1 MTRRRPPHRSW
12 DPRRTP
18 DPDKLRR
25 AVEAHTRGDAETAAQ
40 LYVELEQQ
48 YPPHWHARM
57 MGALLHYQRTSD
69 PTEVLDM
76 LPAVILAKP
85 LWPDPRYNLGVV
97 LEGLGRFEEAKRRFE
112 QTVEME
118 PAHSQAWTNLGNVR
132 LALGDVDGA
141 LEAFNTA
148 LALDP
153 GDPLGMYNLSHV
165 FGLLGR
171 WDECWRLFEYRW
183 LAPGHLRDHGLPKL
197 VPAWDGTPTGHLI
210 ATGEQGAG
218 DTIQYARFIPRLQR
232 LSRELT
238 VIVRHTSLVPLL
250 EVAFPRVRFLGIG
263 ADVSLSEMSDL
274 IPEADA
280 HIPLMSVVAR
290 LGLSPAHVRTSGYLH
305 INPVMRL
312 TERRTIGV
320 CWAGS
325 PSHKR
330 DATRSIPFETFAP
343 ILDIPDVQW
352 LNLTLND
359 RGAVEHPQ
367 LMHLPAGLNYLETA
381 AMIRT
386 IDGVVTID
394 SSPLHLAG
402 ALGVPTL
409 GLIGAAPDFR
419 WGMHAESTPW
429 YDRVTLLRQERA
441 GSWDA
446 VVQEAKRR
454 IVEGIFPPTTPEG

>member
-1 MTRRRPPHRSW
+1 MKTRRPPHRSW

-48 YPPHWHARM
+48 YPPHWHARI

-112 QTVEME
+112 QTVDME

-141 LEAFNTA
+141 LQAFNTA

-232 LSRELT
+232 LSQELT
-238 VIVRHTSLVPLL
+238 VIVRHTGLVRLL

-263 ADVSLSEMSDL
+263 ADVSLSEMADM

-305 INPVMRL
+305 INPAMRL
-312 TERRTIGV
+312 TERCTIGV

-330 DATRSIPFETFAP
+330 DATRSIPFEIFAP
-343 ILDIPDVQW
+343 LLDIPDVQW

-367 LMHLPAGLNYLETA
+367 LMRLPAGLNYCETA
-381 AMIRT
+381 AMIRA

-419 WGMHAESTPW
+419 WGMHGESTPW

-454 IVEGIFPPTTPEG
+454 IVEGIFPSTPPEE